1 MAEIYDVMVKVV
13 SQKGHCA
20 QGHQVGDEWIIRNYC
35 TPAGICMGAFDSIF
49 PVAAVMAFNGKFP
62 WLSDPDTTQIA
73 CSDAQNPV
81 VFEVRRVK
89 NNP

>member
-1 MAEIYDVMVKVV
+1 MEEIHDVAVKVI

-20 QGHQVGDEWIIRNYC
+20 MGHKVGDEWVIKDYC

-49 PVAAVMAFNGKFP
+49 PVTSVMAFDGKYP
-62 WLSDPDTTQIA
+62 WCSDPDAAEVA

-81 VFEVRRVK
+81 VFEVRRLRK
-89 NNP
+89 

>member
-1 MAEIYDVMVKVV
+1 MAEIYDVVVKVV

-20 QGHQVGDEWIIRNYC
+20 QGHQVGDEWIIKNYC

-49 PVAAVMAFNGKFP
+49 PVAAVMAFDGKFP
-62 WLSDPDTTQIA
+62 WLADPDTTQIA

-81 VFEVRRVK
+81 VFEVSRVK
-89 NNP
+89 K

>member
-1 MAEIYDVMVKVV
+1 MAEIYDIVVKVV

-20 QGHQVGDEWIIRNYC
+20 QGHQVGDKWIIRNYC

-49 PVAAVMAFNGKFP
+49 PVAAVMAFDGKFP
-62 WLSDPDTTQIA
+62 WSSDPDTTQVA

-81 VFEVRRVK
+81 VFEVRRIK
-89 NNP
+89 K